1 MVCWVGCAGLRGGG
15 APPGVGA
22 AVCDQL
28 PVLFQTDDFGSF
40 EQEHEL
46 VADQPNGGIGYL
58 AAAFGENLA
67 ACVMQSQRQ
76 RLTGWT
82 RRDR

>member
-1 MVCWVGCAGLRGGG
+1 MGCAGLRGGG

-28 PVLFQTDDFGSF
+28 PVLFQTDDLGPF

-46 VADQPNGGIGYL
+46 VAHQPDGRVGAL
-58 AAAFGENLA
+58 AAAFGKNLA
-67 ACVMQSQRQ
+67 ARVMQSQSNA
-76 RLTGWT
+76 LTGWT